1 MKIQFTTQYGKFS
14 FIGGN
19 RQVNKANL
27 NSLRKSMEEEMLM
40 SPIIVNEKY
49 EIIDG
54 QHRFLVRKEMGKEIP
69 YIIMH
74 GYGLKQVHTLNSV
87 AKIWGNKEYLDGYA
101 DLGNVNYI
109 KFKEFQQKHRLNIT
123 SALSLLKNATF
134 SANHE
139 RMYEFRNGD
148 FTLTDA
154 QLQQAEFTMI
164 VIDQIHK
171 LYSGAKRK
179 QFIYAI
185 IRLMRTPK
193 FDPALFINKLTYQ
206 RTKLVDCSTVDQYI
220 SLIEDIYNYKS
231 RNTVSLR
238 Y

>member
-1 MKIQFTTQYGKFS
+1 MKIQFTTQYGKFG

-109 KFKEFQQKHRLNIT
+109 KLKEFKQKHRLDIT
-123 SALSLLKNATF
+123 SAFSLLKNSTF
-134 SANHE
+134 SGNHE
-139 RMYEFRNGD
+139 KMYEFRNGD
-148 FTLTDA
+148 FSLTDA
-154 QLQQAEFTMI
+154 QFQQAEFIMV
-164 VIDQIHK
+164 VINQIHK

-185 IRLMRTPK
+185 IRLMKNPN
-193 FDPALFINKLTYQ
+193 FDPALLINKLTYQ
-206 RTKLVDCSTVDQYI
+206 RTKLVDCSKVEQYI
-220 SLIEDIYNYKS
+220 SLIEEIYNYRS
-231 RNTVSLR
+231 RTPVSLR

>member
-19 RQVNKANL
+19 RKVNSRNL
-27 NSLRKSMEEEMLM
+27 NALRKSMEQEMLM

-74 GYGLKQVHTLNSV
+74 GYGLEQVHTLNSIS
-87 AKIWGNKEYLDGYA
+87 KIWGNKEYLEGYA
-101 DLGNVNYI
+101 GLGNVNYI
-109 KFKEFQQKHRLNIT
+109 KFREFQQKHRLSIL
-123 SALSLLKNATF
+123 SALSVLRDTALAG
-134 SANHE
+134 NHV
-139 RMYEFRNGD
+139 RMYEFRNGN
-148 FTLTDA
+148 FSLNDA
-154 QLQQAEFTMI
+154 QLQQAEFTMV
-164 VIDQIHK
+164 VINRIHN
-171 LYSGAKRK
+171 LYSGAKRR

-185 IRLMRTPK
+185 IKLMKNPN

-206 RTKLVDCSTVDQYI
+206 QTKLVDCATVEQSI
-220 SLIEDIYNYKS
+220 LLIEEIYNYKS
-231 RNTVSLR
+231 RTPVSLR